1 MCIFLPAMK
10 PDFVRKMEDFE
21 VKEQEV
27 AILEVEIS
35 SETADV
41 VWVKVR
47 FLFISILYLVDFS
60 SFSQLPKGNR
70 QSVISAREPRHVITC
85 IPLFAI
91 VSLQSVGFGSC
102 PSVQT

>member
-47 FLFISILYLVDFS
+47 FYLFQLY
-60 SFSQLPKGNR
+60 
-70 QSVISAREPRHVITC
+70 IY
-85 IPLFAI
+85 
-91 VSLQSVGFGSC
+91 
-102 PSVQT
+102 

>member
-1 MCIFLPAMK
+1 MYYIKLMCIFLPAMK

-47 FLFISILYLVDFS
+47 FYLFKFYI
-60 SFSQLPKGNR
+60 
-70 QSVISAREPRHVITC
+70 
-85 IPLFAI
+85 
-91 VSLQSVGFGSC
+91 
-102 PSVQT
+102 

>member
-41 VWVKVR
+41 VWVKVS
-47 FLFISILYLVDFS
+47 FLFISILYLLDS
-60 SFSQLPKGNR
+60 SLFSQLPEANR
-70 QSVISAREPRHVITC
+70 QSIISARVP
-85 IPLFAI
+85 
-91 VSLQSVGFGSC
+91 
-102 PSVQT
+102 

>member
-47 FLFISILYLVDFS
+47 FLFISILYLVDS
-60 SFSQLPKGNR
+60 SFSQLPEANR
-70 QSVISAREPRHVITC
+70 QSVISARVPQHVITC
-85 IPLFAI
+85 IPLFTI
-91 VSLQSVGFGSC
+91 VSLQSVG
-102 PSVQT
+102 

>member
-60 SFSQLPKGNR
+60 SFSQLPEGNR
-70 QSVISAREPRHVITC
+70 QSVISARVPRHVITC
-85 IPLFAI
+85 IPLFTI

-102 PSVQT
+102 PRVQT

>member
-1 MCIFLPAMK
+1 MK

-47 FLFISILYLVDFS
+47 FLFISILYFVDS
-60 SFSQLPKGNR
+60 SFSQLPEANR
-70 QSVISAREPRHVITC
+70 QSVPECHDKSSHAFLC
-85 IPLFAI
+85 
-91 VSLQSVGFGSC
+91 LQ
-102 PSVQT
+102 